1 MAKKDTFY
9 FSHDFNARMDD
20 KIKELMYKLGV
31 EGYGIYWILIEDLYN
46 NANALRTNY
55 ERIAFELRT
64 QKEKIKSVI
73 HDFNLF
79 EIDGEI
85 FSSKSVQKRLN
96 ERNEKSISASKSA
109 NKRWENAKG
118 MRTHND
124 RNAIK
129 ERKGKEIKEIKEI
142 IRGVS
147 FSENKLEVIFEDG
160 TSQKLGSNQLCY
172 LENNQLKPREV
183 VKGLID

>member
-1 MAKKDTFY
+1 MSKKDTFY
-9 FSHDFNARMDD
+9 FSHDYNARMDS
-20 KIKELMYKLGV
+20 KIKELIYKLGI
-31 EGYGIYWILIEDLYN
+31 EGYGIYWALIEDLYN
-46 NANALRTNY
+46 NANAMRMNY

-64 QKEKIKSVI
+64 QNDKIKSVI

-96 ERNEKSISASKSA
+96 DRNDKSISAQKSA
-109 NKRWENAKG
+109 NKRWGNTNALQ
-118 MRTHND
+118 THSE

-129 ERKGKEIKEIKEI
+129 ERKGKEIKGKEI

-160 TSQKLGSNQLCY
+160 TSQKLGNNQLCY
-172 LENNQLKPREV
+172 LNNNTLKPREV